1 MTLPI
6 DRRRFIKTTGVAG
19 LGLGLAG
26 RASFARGMNAPNEK
40 VVAAVM
46 GVNGRGGALA
56 EAFARIDGTEV
67 GWICDVDERAMR
79 QTIEN
84 VSGLQE
90 RKPEGVK
97 DVRELLDNPD
107 LDALVIATPDHWH
120 APATLMALDAG
131 KHVYVEKPCGH
142 GPREGEMLVEG
153 QRNHADLQVQM
164 GTQQRSDP
172 RSIEVVQM
180 IQDGIIGR
188 PYYGKAW
195 YANTRG
201 PVRISEQPVEVPA
214 WLDWE
219 LWQGPAPRVDYR
231 DGYVHY
237 DWHWFRNWGTGEACN
252 NGTHEVDVCRWALGV
267 DYPTRAT
274 SNGGRYHYDDDWEF
288 YDTQVMSFDFEGE
301 KAITWEGRSCNGFP
315 FYGRGRGSTIHGT
328 EGTVLLDRDGYI
340 VYDLDGNEVQRRL
353 QSEEVAGEG
362 GESDTQN
369 TVGAGDMT
377 DLHIMNFRD
386 AVREGAALNAPIDV
400 GHKSVLLC
408 HLGNIAQRAGRSL
421 NLDPSNGHILRDE
434 EAMALW
440 DREYA
445 DGWAP
450 KV

>member
-1 MTLPI
+1 MTPPI
-6 DRRRFIKTTGVAG
+6 NRRRFIKTTGVAG

-26 RASFARGMNAPNEK
+26 RASFARGMNAPNEQ
-40 VVAAVM
+40 VVVAVM

-56 EAFARIDGTEV
+56 EAFARVDGTRV
-67 GWICDVDERAMR
+67 GWICDVDERAM
-79 QTIEN
+79 QKAVEN

-90 RKPEGVK
+90 QRPEGAK
-97 DVRELLDNPD
+97 DVRELLENPD

-120 APATLMALDAG
+120 APAAIMALGAG
-131 KHVYVEKPCGH
+131 KHVYLEKPGSH
-142 GPREGEMLVEG
+142 GPGEGKMLIQAQE
-153 QRNHADLQVQM
+153 QHPDLKLQL

-172 RSIEVVQM
+172 RSIEVVQK
-180 IQDGIIGR
+180 IQEGAIGR

-201 PVRISEQPVEVPA
+201 PVTLSERPVEVPA

-219 LWQGPAPRVDYR
+219 LWQGPAPRQDYH

-237 DWHWFRNWGTGEACN
+237 DWHWFRHYGTGEACN
-252 NGTHEVDVCRWALGV
+252 NGTHEVDVCRWALGA
-267 DYPTRAT
+267 DYPVRAT

-301 KAITWEGRSCNGFP
+301 KAITWEGRSCNGLP
-315 FYGRGRGSTIHGT
+315 FHGRGRGATIHGT

-340 VYDLDGNEVQRRL
+340 VYDLGGQEVERSL
-353 QSEEVAGEG
+353 QSESGQA
-362 GESDTQN
+362 DTQN
-369 TVGAGDMT
+369 TIGGGDMT

-386 AVREGAALNAPIDV
+386 AIREGAALNAPIDQ
-400 GHKSVLLC
+400 GQKSVLLC
-408 HLGNIAQRAGRSL
+408 HLGNIAQRTGRAL
-421 NLDPSNGHILRDE
+421 ELDPSSGEIKGGG

-445 DGWAP
+445 EGWAP